1 MQLIYVL
8 MELPTTRDLYGVTN
22 RQLSYE
28 HATYFASLY
37 LVSRFP
43 LLLHIGLFCLGEM
56 HTPRYF
62 PSRQPLV
69 LLDNALRRE

>member
-43 LLLHIGLFCLGEM
+43 LMLHIGFFYLGEM
-56 HTPRYF
+56 HTLRF
-62 PSRQPLV
+62 SSHQPLV
-69 LLDNALRRE
+69 LLSSSHRRE

>member
-37 LVSRFP
+37 LDSRFP
-43 LLLHIGLFCLGEM
+43 LMLHIRFDGKGVAPHFTVLQFHNHL
-56 HTPRYF
+56 
-62 PSRQPLV
+62 PLPGV
-69 LLDNALRRE
+69 V